1 MERPLR
7 PVDGTY
13 QAFQGCV
20 GIGSTADNVSVGVQQ
35 VDAGW
40 WFWSYAH
47 LPCEPELRLSAAHL
61 RWTG

>member
-1 MERPLR
+1 VWNGPYG

-40 WFWSYAH
+40 WFWSYVTYTVS
-47 LPCEPELRLSAAHL
+47 LN
-61 RWTG
+61 